1 MTSAGKPALTLAL
14 SKGRIF
20 DETLPL
26 LKAAGISVL
35 EDPEKSRKLI
45 LPTSDPNLRVVLV
58 RATDVP
64 TYVQYGGADLGVT
77 GKDTLIEHGGHGLV
91 QPLDLQIAKCRM
103 SVAVRADFDYANA
116 VRQGSR
122 LKVATKYVDIARE
135 FFAAKGVHV
144 DLIKLYGSMELA
156 PLTGLAD
163 AIVDLVATG
172 RTLRDNGLVAVEEI
186 LPVSFKVRLFKCFL
200 DAAVSE
206 QIARRVAMKAAT
218 ESADEM
224 IKNLTRQYNRARQ
237 AQITKEISE
246 ILGGAEALK

>member
-1 MTSAGKPALTLAL
+1 LITLAL

-26 LKAAGISVL
+26 LREAGIEVA

-45 LPTSDPNLRVVLV
+45 LATNDPGVRVVLV

-77 GKDTLIEHGGHGLV
+77 GLDTLIEHGNQGLY
-91 QPLDLQIAKCRM
+91 QPLDLQIAKCRV
-103 SVAVRADFDYANA
+103 SVAVRADFDYASA

-122 LKVATKYVDIARE
+122 LRVATKYVGIARE

-163 AIVDLVATG
+163 AIVDLVSTG
-172 RTLRDNGLVAVEEI
+172 NTLKANQLVEVERI
-186 LPVSFKVRLFKCFL
+186 MDISSRL
-200 DAAVSE
+200 V
-206 QIARRVAMKAAT
+206 V
-218 ESADEM
+218 
-224 IKNLTRQYNRARQ
+224 NQ
-237 AQITKEISE
+237 A
-246 ILGGAEALK
+246 ALKLKQAPMRRLIDAFARAVPAQ